1 MERVTGFIE
10 EESPKRETVIRALDE
25 CYDPCCRDRKISV
38 VDMGLIES
46 VEIQGGNV
54 SIEMVLTSG
63 WCPFAARLLEMIKE
77 EVGKLP
83 AVDAVDVEVV
93 WDPTWT
99 PERMS
104 ARRGETQ
111 APAGEAG
118 TLTRS
123 SVERRERMIK
133 DDVLVFDCVAHP
145 FNFDMSNALGQ
156 PGEQFIN
163 HLYAFHSVLTPRE

>member
-1 MERVTGFIE
+1 VEKEECVERVTGFIE
-10 EESPKRETVIRALDE
+10 EASPKRQMVIRALEE

-46 VEIQGGNV
+46 VEIHGGNV

-83 AVDAVDVEVV
+83 VVDAVDVEVV

-99 PERMS
+99 PDRMS
-104 ARRGETQ
+104 AGAREKLRLPLEKLAPIREARLRGES
-111 APAGEAG
+111 A
-118 TLTRS
+118 
-123 SVERRERMIK
+123 
-133 DDVLVFDCVAHP
+133 
-145 FNFDMSNALGQ
+145 
-156 PGEQFIN
+156 
-163 HLYAFHSVLTPRE
+163 

>member
-1 MERVTGFIE
+1 VGPAEKEECVERVMGFIE
-10 EESPKRETVIRALDE
+10 EASLKRQKVIRALDE

-38 VDMGLIES
+38 VDMGLIDS
-46 VEIQGGNV
+46 IEIQGDNV

-83 AVDAVDVEVV
+83 EVDAVDVDVV

-104 ARRGETQ
+104 AEAREKLRLPLGKLAPLREARLRGES
-111 APAGEAG
+111 A
-118 TLTRS
+118 
-123 SVERRERMIK
+123 
-133 DDVLVFDCVAHP
+133 
-145 FNFDMSNALGQ
+145 
-156 PGEQFIN
+156 
-163 HLYAFHSVLTPRE
+163 

>member
-1 MERVTGFIE
+1 MEKAVSSVGDA
-10 EESPKRETVIRALDE
+10 SPSREAVVRALDN

-38 VDMGLIES
+38 VDMGLIER

-104 ARRGETQ
+104 AGAREKLRLPLEKLTPIREARLRGES
-111 APAGEAG
+111 A
-118 TLTRS
+118 
-123 SVERRERMIK
+123 
-133 DDVLVFDCVAHP
+133 
-145 FNFDMSNALGQ
+145 
-156 PGEQFIN
+156 
-163 HLYAFHSVLTPRE
+163 

>member
-1 MERVTGFIE
+1 VGPAEKEECVERVTSLIE
-10 EESPKRETVIRALDE
+10 DASPNRQKVIRALDE

-38 VDMGLIES
+38 IDMGLIES

-83 AVDAVDVEVV
+83 DVDAVDVEVV

-104 ARRGETQ
+104 TEARETLRLPLEKLAPLREARLRGES
-111 APAGEAG
+111 A
-118 TLTRS
+118 
-123 SVERRERMIK
+123 
-133 DDVLVFDCVAHP
+133 
-145 FNFDMSNALGQ
+145 
-156 PGEQFIN
+156 
-163 HLYAFHSVLTPRE
+163 